1 MQKGWILLLA
11 AALLMSGCAKSDA
24 QGAEAGILASFSAV
38 DLEGKTRDQSVFQGK
53 TLTMVNVWA
62 TYCGPCLQELPEIA
76 EIHEEYQNRG
86 FQLIGIVADVT
97 DPASQLGE
105 KAALLAESTG
115 VAFTNLVAGDSL
127 AERFLKNVTA
137 VPTTIFVDENG
148 AQVGKTY
155 MGSRSKEQWMAI
167 IDQLLEE
174 LS

>member
-1 MQKGWILLLA
+1 MFGPPIA
-11 AALLMSGCAKSDA
+11 APACRSC
-24 QGAEAGILASFSAV
+24 
-38 DLEGKTRDQSVFQGK
+38 
-53 TLTMVNVWA
+53 
-62 TYCGPCLQELPEIA
+62 PEIA